1 MFDLSGKVA
10 LVTGA
15 SRGIGCSIAKTLA
28 QNGAHVVCV
37 SRNVSDVQSVAD
49 EITAAGG
56 TAAAVACDISDSDN
70 VTKLV
75 KETVGTHNHLDILVN
90 NAGVTR
96 DNLLMRM
103 SEDDWNTVLNINLK
117 AAFIA
122 IKAAARTMIKQR
134 KGRIINISSV
144 VGLMGNA
151 GQVNY
156 AASKAGLIGLT
167 KSTARELAPRGITAN
182 CIAPGYVATDMT
194 NELGYEVK
202 QSLNEKIPLGRIGQ
216 VEDIAYAVAFL
227 ASDEAEYITG
237 QTLAVDGGMV
247 M

>member
-15 SRGIGCSIAKTLA
+15 SRGIGCGIAKTLA
-28 QNGAHVVCV
+28 KNGAHVVCV
-37 SRNVSDVQSVAD
+37 SRKVSDVQSVAD
-49 EITAAGG
+49 EIIAAGG
-56 TAAAVACDISDSDN
+56 AATAVACDISDSDN
-70 VTKLV
+70 VSKLI
-75 KETVGTHNHLDILVN
+75 KETVATHDHLDILVN

-117 AAFIA
+117 AVFIA
-122 IKAAARTMIKQR
+122 IKAVARTMMKQR
-134 KGRIINISSV
+134 NGRIINISSV

-167 KSTARELAPRGITAN
+167 KSTARELASRGITAN
-182 CIAPGYVATDMT
+182 CIAPGYIATDMT
-194 NELGYEVK
+194 NELGDEVR

-237 QTLAVDGGMV
+237 QTLAIDGGMV